1 MGARLRTAPVSG
13 EQASNPI
20 ATPSADT
27 RWRSR
32 PWFARAIRLVVF
44 VIPIGIAFAVALLLT
59 ETLHEPSGLVGK
71 LLRLVLI
78 AGIVT
83 VVLFLLQRLAKRLL
97 PLAALFSLS
106 LVFPDEAPSRFGL
119 ALRSGTTRDLRRA
132 LDSGAEPTANTPR
145 QAAEE
150 LLVLVANLSKH
161 DRLTRGHSERV
172 RGYSRMLGQELE
184 LDDEELDRLHW
195 AGLLHDVGK
204 LGVSPEILNKPGAL
218 TPDEFEA
225 IKAHT
230 VIGEQLTA
238 PIKDWLGGATSAV
251 WEHHE
256 RYTGGGYPTGRPS
269 SEMALATRIISVAD
283 AFDVMTSARSYKRPI
298 SATAARAELE
308 RCAGTQFDP
317 LVVRAMMTISLGSLW
332 RAIGPLSLIAQIH
345 LIPRRLLQGTTA
357 VSLAVAI
364 MVAIGLTGAAA
375 QVAGSDDGEQGAAPV
390 PGQAEVIA
398 TDPEPIEPIATVPAT
413 APTASS
419 VTPASVSVPIA
430 PASAA
435 PPPTVPPAVTAPP
448 STAPP
453 PVTTTT
459 TTLVVTQ
466 PAATTTTPTNVTT
479 PTTVRRPAPSPTT
492 AATPTTLAPAPLP
505 LPTTT
510 VVAADPSRVVLAS
523 STAGDVVSQAV
534 LPMLARAPIN
544 GSPLPNYD
552 VDRDPVPGLTL
563 RRSTDVLGGS
573 DPAAIQRWRWTL
585 PSTRTLT
592 APQLLLWVGSAAPA
606 AGNQVLLVSA
616 GLYRCAADGSNCVLI
631 GADEVP
637 FAIVPGGFGG
647 LAFDLRPTVPLEV
660 AAGSVLEL
668 RVAVP
673 NGSDGDIALAYD
685 SFDYPA
691 QLALS

>member
-1 MGARLRTAPVSG
+1 MGAMLRSTPRSAEP
-13 EQASNPI
+13 ASNPI

-32 PWFARAIRLVVF
+32 AWFARAIRLIVF
-44 VIPIGIAFAVALLLT
+44 LIPIGIAFAVALLLT
-59 ETLHEPSGLVGK
+59 ATLHEPSGLVGK
-71 LLRLVLI
+71 LLRWVLI

-83 VVLFLLQRLAKRLL
+83 GVLFLLQRLAKRLL

-132 LDSGAEPTANTPR
+132 LDSGVGPTATTPR

-150 LLVLVANLSKH
+150 LLVLVGDLSKH

-184 LDDEELDRLHW
+184 LDGEELDRLHW

-204 LGVSPEILNKPGAL
+204 LGVPPEILNKPGAL
-218 TPDEFEA
+218 TADEFEA

-230 VIGEQLTA
+230 VVGEQLTA
-238 PIKDWLGGATSAV
+238 PIKDWLGGATNAV

-256 RYTGGGYPTGRPS
+256 RYTGGGYPTGLPA

-357 VSLAVAI
+357 VSVAVAI
-364 MVAIGLTGAAA
+364 VVGIGLTGAAA

-390 PGQAEVIA
+390 LEQAEVIA

-413 APTASS
+413 APTAPST
-419 VTPASVSVPIA
+419 TPASVSVPVA

-448 STAPP
+448 SPAPP
-453 PVTTTT
+453 PVTTT

-479 PTTVRRPAPSPTT
+479 PTTVRRQAPSPTT
-492 AATPTTLAPAPLP
+492 VATPTTLAPAPLP

-523 STAGDVVSQAV
+523 STAGDVVSQPI

-563 RRSTDVLGGS
+563 RRSTDVLSGS

-592 APQLLLWVGSAAPA
+592 APQLSLWAGGAAPV

-616 GLYRCAADGSNCVLI
+616 GLYRCAADGSNCALI

-637 FAIVPGGFGG
+637 FAIVPGGFSG
-647 LAFDLRPTVPLEV
+647 LAFDLRPTAPVEA